1 MAFPWNKIV
10 LVSAIGLGAYVVGQ
24 LIVFRQIE
32 GIDYWE
38 VRGYINGLVRGSG
51 NRDAALVNLTQWR
64 DFWMGQAWW
73 GGLVDHFYNYGLE
86 RIDALYG

>member
-1 MAFPWNKIV
+1 MWNKII

-32 GIDYWE
+32 GVDYWE

-51 NRDAALVNLTQWR
+51 DYNTAVSNLNYWR
-64 DFWMGQAWW
+64 DWWTGKAWW
-73 GGLVDHFYNYGLE
+73 NWPVSHFYNYGLQRADE
-86 RIDALYG
+86 LYG